1 MNEVVMYRPLG
12 NQSKSNRPGESEAR
26 PSFGFCSRGFTLVE
40 LIIVVAIFG
49 VVVGAIYTVFV
60 RSNRVYI
67 SQEQVV
73 AAQQEARTA
82 LEILS
87 REIRM
92 TGFIATQ
99 NQPGGASPIIDDAWG
114 GSADAGIEV
123 ASEDAGNKTTTLAF
137 KSDLDND
144 GNTDAIRYIYY
155 WSDHPTAANRNKL
168 FRRVR
173 TWNGADWTTID
184 SGEQLFLKNIDG
196 LRLNYELADGT
207 TSFSPSAANLSNIRG
222 VEIEVTARTSN
233 EVEPYEGGKGFRE
246 RTLLSRIQMR
256 NMGL

>member
-1 MNEVVMYRPLG
+1 MYRPLG
-12 NQSKSNRPGESEAR
+12 NQSKNNRPGESEAR

-82 LEILS
+82 LEILG

-114 GSADAGIEV
+114 GSAAAGIEV
-123 ASEDAGNKTTTLAF
+123 ASEDAGSKTTTLAF

-155 WSDHPTAANRNKL
+155 WSDHPTAVNRNKL

-184 SGEQLFLKNIDG
+184 SGEQLFLQNIDG

-207 TSFSPSAANLSNIRG
+207 TSFTPSAANLSNIRG
-222 VEIEVTARTSN
+222 VVIEVTAQTSN
-233 EVEPYEGGKGFRE
+233 EVEPYEGGKRIRY

>member
-1 MNEVVMYRPLG
+1 MNEVVM
-12 NQSKSNRPGESEAR
+12 NQALINKGKNNRLEVIRARPGYNLC
-26 PSFGFCSRGFTLVE
+26 PRGFTLVE
-40 LIIVVAIFG
+40 LIITVAIVG
-49 VVVGAIYTVFV
+49 VVMGSIYTVFV

-67 SQEQVV
+67 SQEEVV
-73 AAQQEARTA
+73 AAQQEARAA
-82 LEILS
+82 LEILG

-92 TGFIATQ
+92 TGFIAAQ
-99 NQPGGASPIIDDAWG
+99 NQPGGASPITVAAWG

-123 ASEDAGNKTTTLAF
+123 AAEDAGTKTTTLVF

-144 GNTDAIRYIYY
+144 GNTDAIRYIYF
-155 WSDHPTAANRNKL
+155 WSDHPTTADRNKL

-184 SGEQLFLKNIDG
+184 SGEQLFLKNIDD
-196 LRLNYELADGT
+196 LRLNYEMADGT
-207 TSFSPSAANLSNIRG
+207 TSYSPTAANLSNIRG
-222 VEIEVTARTSN
+222 VEIEVTARTEN
-233 EVEPYEGGKGFRE
+233 EVEPYEGGKGIRE